1 MEKLRFESSNK
12 INWQKDK
19 CVLCKFPMK
28 LEPTNSLTPDSE
40 ITYGDFIICFEHK
53 FLRNIFTEEQLQSAE
68 HTANLQNYYEIF
80 NKYIQICVGLLALSN
95 SNRRE
100 NFINDETEEFVEEEF
115 MDETLQEIRNTINK
129 TQIKNALTQSR
140 RVVYK
145 FNLKAYAFVYVKIV
159 FLPQSEIEYDTI
171 TTDRSF
177 IHVHRLIKGKVHL
190 HHSHMTGEILGYAHN
205 FCNTAVIEKS
215 RPEIPFLAHN
225 FFGFDIFYFLKTYIA
240 TAWCSK

>member
-1 MEKLRFESSNK
+1 MEKLRFEPSNK

-40 ITYGDFIICFEHK
+40 MTYGDFIICFEHK

-95 SNRRE
+95 SNRRQ

-140 RVVYK
+140 EVVYK
-145 FNLKAYAFVYVKIV
+145 FNLKA
-159 FLPQSEIEYDTI
+159 
-171 TTDRSF
+171 
-177 IHVHRLIKGKVHL
+177 
-190 HHSHMTGEILGYAHN
+190 
-205 FCNTAVIEKS
+205 
-215 RPEIPFLAHN
+215 
-225 FFGFDIFYFLKTYIA
+225 
-240 TAWCSK
+240 